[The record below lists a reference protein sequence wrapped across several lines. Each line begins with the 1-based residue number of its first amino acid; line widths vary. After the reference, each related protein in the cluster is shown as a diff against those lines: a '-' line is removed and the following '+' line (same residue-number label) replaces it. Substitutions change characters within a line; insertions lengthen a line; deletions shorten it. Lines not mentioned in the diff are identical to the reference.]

1 MELRSGGPVVKNPSA
16 NVGDTGSISGLG
28 RFHMPLVKQS
38 LYTTTTEAHVPTACA
53 PQQEKPL
60 HWEA

>member
-38 LYTTTTEAHVPTACA
+38 LYTTTTEAHVPAACA